1 MKTNRIK
8 DFFALHFLLLLY
20 SLGGI
25 CSKLAAGQ
33 PFLSFKFCLC
43 YAGVICVLFIYAIGW
58 QQIIGRMQLTTAFAN
73 KSITVIWGLVWGL
86 VLFGERLTA
95 GKLIGSILVICGV
108 ILCAISDRTE
118 SDA

>member
-1 MKTNRIK
+1 MNYI
-8 DFFALHFLLLLY
+8 FLHLLLFLY

-43 YAGVICVLFIYAIGW
+43 YAGVISVLFIYAIGW

-73 KSITVIWGLVWGL
+73 KSVTVIWGLIWGL
-86 VLFGERLTA
+86 VFFGERVTI
-95 GKLIGSILVICGV
+95 GKLIGSALVICGV
-108 ILCAISDRTE
+108 ILFATSNRSE

>member
-1 MKTNRIK
+1 MDTNRSK
-8 DFFALHFLLLLY
+8 AFLALHSLLLLY

-43 YAGVICVLFIYAIGW
+43 YAGVIGVLFIYAIGW
-58 QQIIGRMQLTTAFAN
+58 QQIIGRIQLTTAFAN
-73 KSITVIWGLVWGL
+73 KSVTVIWGLLWGF
-86 VLFGERLTA
+86 VFFGESVTP
-95 GKLIGSILVICGV
+95 GKLIGTALVICGV
-108 ILCAISDRTE
+108 VLFAISDRNE

>member
-1 MKTNRIK
+1 MNTNRIK
-8 DFFALHFLLLLY
+8 VFFMLHSLLLLY

-43 YAGVICVLFIYAIGW
+43 YAGVIGALFVYAVGW
-58 QQIIGRMQLTTAFAN
+58 QQIIGRIQLTTAFAN
-73 KSITVIWGLVWGL
+73 KSVTVIWGLLWGL
-86 VLFGERLTA
+86 FFFGESVTP
-95 GKLIGSILVICGV
+95 GKLIGSALVICGV
-108 ILCAISDRTE
+108 ILFAISDRSE

>member
-1 MKTNRIK
+1 MSYI
-8 DFFALHFLLLLY
+8 FLHLLLFLY

-33 PFLSFKFCLC
+33 PFLSINFCLC
-43 YAGVICVLFIYAIGW
+43 YAGVIGTLFVYAVGW

-73 KSITVIWGLVWGL
+73 KSVTVIWGLLWGF
-86 VLFGERLTA
+86 VFFGESVTS
-95 GKLIGSILVICGV
+95 GKLIGSALVICGV
-108 ILCAISDRTE
+108 VLFAISDRNE